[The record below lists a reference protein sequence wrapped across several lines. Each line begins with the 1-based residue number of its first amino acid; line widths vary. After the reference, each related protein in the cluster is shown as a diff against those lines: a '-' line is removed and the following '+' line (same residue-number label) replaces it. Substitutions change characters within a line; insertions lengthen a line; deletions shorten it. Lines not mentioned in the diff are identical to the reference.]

1 MWLDLVERVVEGEVQ
16 NVKRSSF
23 LTKHRPR
30 NCSHNLPR
38 APTAPTHP
46 KPTRTHLICRHARK
60 GLYPA
65 IPSFELWNSRCGIFC
80 GHRVKRWPIGHVRSG
95 DLSVTVPLF
104 IIVAGGLR
112 FRGPTYIL
120 SSDDSQSSSSFLFP
134 PIFPHIRTFLR
145 FSFHDL

>member
-16 NVKRSSF
+16 DVKRSSF
-23 LTKHRPR
+23 LTKYRPR
-30 NCSHNLPR
+30 HCSHNPPR

-80 GHRVKRWPIGHVRSG
+80 GQRVKRWPIGHVRSG
-95 DLSVTVPLF
+95 DLSATVPLF
-104 IIVAGGLR
+104 IIVAGGCDSVDQLIYCSQTILR
-112 FRGPTYIL
+112 VVP
-120 SSDDSQSSSSFLFP
+120 LFVP
-134 PIFPHIRTFLR
+134 ANFFPHPDLFALF
-145 FSFHDL
+145 FS